1 MRAPVGKSVTSAS
14 SAPLLEAI
22 GGDVAK
28 ELEEIGKCLDT
39 QVSFG
44 NGVAN
49 AKLVSD
55 TDGSGRIESSKD
67 NEEVFFLRESG
78 MCDYYAY
85 QALDLETCELSPV
98 YQYTI

>member
-1 MRAPVGKSVTSAS
+1 MRAPVNKSVASAAS
-14 SAPLLEAI
+14 VSLLEAI
-22 GGDVAK
+22 GGNVAK

-55 TDGSGRIESSKD
+55 VDSSGRIESSMD
-67 NEEVFFLRESG
+67 NEDVFFVRESG

-85 QALDLETCELSPV
+85 QVLDLETCKLSPV